1 MDYKDVLKSARENL
15 NGSCKVCKVCNGIAC
30 SGEVPG
36 MGGKGTGSAFTEN
49 MKSLEK
55 VKINMRVLHDVKNP
69 NTSVEMFGKKM
80 KAPIFAAPVSG
91 TTLNMGG
98 KYTEKEYISWVI
110 EGCLKAGIYP
120 MVGDTAIET
129 FLTDNLEVL
138 KEKNADGI
146 AFIKPWE
153 NDAIISKMK
162 LAEDAGVFALGVDV
176 DACGLVT
183 LSLHGKN
190 VEPKTLD
197 KIKELKQGF
206 IYNPE
211 FYDDN
216 INNFEDLNNV
226 PLILQKE
233 ESNSRKLLD
242 YIGLQNGV
250 KLIPKMEVVSQE
262 LITEFVN
269 IGLGIGFSIIDLA
282 TRNYKNLKELKI
294 NRKVPNINIYLA
306 TNKSISL
313 TFASKMFIK
322 YLKA

>member
-98 KYTEKEYISWVI
+98 KYTEKEYISCVI

-138 KEKNADGI
+138 KENGILAFEIGHDQGEDVKNLMIEKGYYDVKV
-146 AFIKPWE
+146 IK
-153 NDAIISKMK
+153 
-162 LAEDAGVFALGVDV
+162 
-176 DACGLVT
+176 
-183 LSLHGKN
+183 
-190 VEPKTLD
+190 
-197 KIKELKQGF
+197 
-206 IYNPE
+206 
-211 FYDDN
+211 
-216 INNFEDLNNV
+216 
-226 PLILQKE
+226 
-233 ESNSRKLLD
+233 
-242 YIGLQNGV
+242 
-250 KLIPKMEVVSQE
+250 
-262 LITEFVN
+262 
-269 IGLGIGFSIIDLA
+269 DLA
-282 TRNYKNLKELKI
+282 GLDRCVI
-294 NRKVPNINIYLA
+294 GRV
-306 TNKSISL
+306 SL
-313 TFASKMFIK
+313 ER
-322 YLKA
+322 

>member
-138 KEKNADGI
+138 KDCINKFRKRLGHNKVDEYINLLEEGKYEELVEKYLVEYYDPLYMHSVDKYKYNEVINFD
-146 AFIKPWE
+146 
-153 NDAIISKMK
+153 N
-162 LAEDAGVFALGVDV
+162 VDV
-176 DACGLVT
+176 A
-183 LSLHGKN
+183 
-190 VEPKTLD
+190 VEEV
-197 KIKELKQGF
+197 IKFHK
-206 IYNPE
+206 
-211 FYDDN
+211 
-216 INNFEDLNNV
+216 
-226 PLILQKE
+226 
-233 ESNSRKLLD
+233 SA
-242 YIGLQNGV
+242 
-250 KLIPKMEVVSQE
+250 ME
-262 LITEFVN
+262 
-269 IGLGIGFSIIDLA
+269 GA
-282 TRNYKNLKELKI
+282 
-294 NRKVPNINIYLA
+294 
-306 TNKSISL
+306 
-313 TFASKMFIK
+313 IK
-322 YLKA
+322 C